1 VTPSPA
7 RARAGRTLLSSLV
20 RSSLRIQYTSNTAT
34 RASTAR
40 ARCTH
45 MLGLV
50 VVKGLERLEEWLEE
64 GLEEGLKEVV
74 EGLEEGLVVVATA
87 PSAR

>member
-1 VTPSPA
+1 
-7 RARAGRTLLSSLV
+7 
-20 RSSLRIQYTSNTAT
+20 
-34 RASTAR
+34 
-40 ARCTH
+40 

-74 EGLEEGLVVVATA
+74 EGLEEGLVVLATA
-87 PSAR
+87 PSLKEG